1 MSYIVSYEPDLDH
14 RYPVKEAPRK
24 QLPVKKI
31 LLLIFVCGAI
41 YGFVRFGLTRY
52 LVPGDPEITEAAFS
66 NMLTLIKEG
75 ETVNTAVTTFIQE
88 VVTAG
93 R

>member
-14 RYPVKEAPRK
+14 RYPLKEKPNK
-24 QLPVKKI
+24 LLPVRKI

-41 YGFVRFGLTRY
+41 YGFVRFGLIHY
-52 LVPGDPEITEAAFS
+52 LIPGDPEITEAAFS

-75 ETVNTAVTTFIQE
+75 ETVKTAVTTFIQD